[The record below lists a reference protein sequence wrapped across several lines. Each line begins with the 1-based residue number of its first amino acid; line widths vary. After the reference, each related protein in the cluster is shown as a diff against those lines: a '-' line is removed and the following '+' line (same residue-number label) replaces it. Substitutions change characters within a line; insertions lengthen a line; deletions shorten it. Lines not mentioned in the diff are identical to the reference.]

1 MNVFVN
7 VWKHPRTTVTGLLIG
22 VTTVT
27 GVLSQQGLTLGHA
40 GSGTVVTLV
49 GAVAS
54 ALLGLM
60 ARDPVSN
67 AGSGTDSGS
76 DAGAVSGGSKTGVP
90 AAAKVGVVA
99 LIALLLPAPFVSGCS
114 GNTVAQDIV
123 NWTPA
128 LETAVAT
135 VDSTAAL
142 MVPADAAVFTTATA
156 NFDALARTLAVQAKA
171 YLANPSASTLAQLQ
185 VQVVAFEQQANA
197 ALLEAAHITNAT
209 SQQHALTVIRAVATI
224 AATMLALAESVSSK
238 TAVAQMAGQSTVKL
252 AAVERYMD
260 REAAAGM
267 VARHY
272 GEPVEMARVQVEEA
286 QAGLVEA
293 GF

>member
-22 VTTVT
+22 VTTVA

-40 GSGTVVTLV
+40 GSGTVVTLI

-54 ALLGLM
+54 ALLGLV
-60 ARDPVSN
+60 ARDPVS
-67 AGSGTDSGS
+67 STGTDAGS
-76 DAGAVSGGSKTGVP
+76 DAGKTG
-90 AAAKVGVVA
+90 ATTAKVGVVA

-135 VDSTAAL
+135 VDSTAAV
-142 MVPADAAVFTTATA
+142 MVPADAAIFTAATT
-156 NFDALARTLAVQAKA
+156 NFDTLSAALVAQAKA

-185 VQVVAFEQQANA
+185 AQVVTFEQQVNV
-197 ALLEAAHITNAT
+197 ALLDAARITNAT

-224 AATMLALAESVSSK
+224 AATMLALVQSVSSK
-238 TAVAQMAGQSTVKL
+238 TAVAQMAGESTVKL
-252 AAVERYMD
+252 AAVDRYMD
-260 REAAAGM
+260 RATAAGM

-272 GEPVEMARVQVEEA
+272 GEPVEMARVQVEESETE
-286 QAGLVEA
+286 LVRA

>member
-7 VWKHPRTTVTGLLIG
+7 LWKHPRTSVTGLLIG

-40 GSGTVVTLV
+40 GSGTVVTLI

-54 ALLGLM
+54 ALLGLV
-60 ARDPVSN
+60 ARDPASST
-67 AGSGTDSGS
+67 GSGTDAGS
-76 DAGAVSGGSKTGVP
+76 DTGKTS
-90 AAAKVGVVA
+90 AMAKVGVVA

-156 NFDALARTLAVQAKA
+156 NFDALAQTLVTQAKA
-171 YLANPSASTLAQLQ
+171 YLANPTASTLAQLQ
-185 VQVVAFEQQANA
+185 AQVVEFEQQVNA

-224 AATMLALAESVSSK
+224 AATMLALVQSVSSK
-238 TAVAQMAGQSTVKL
+238 TAVAQMAGESPVKL
-252 AAVERYMD
+252 ATVEKYMD
-260 REAAAGM
+260 RESAAGA

-272 GEPVEMARVQVEEA
+272 GESVEMARVQVEESEET
-286 QAGLVEA
+286 LVRA